1 MQELPSADNS
11 VVAQQV
17 EARPSVVNLDVAPRV
32 EESALVDNSFVAEQ
46 TKVEQPSVGRYAA
59 AELVERRLLVVEV
72 QIPVVQTV
80 GTVAGT
86 VAGIAATG
94 MMATAR

>member
-1 MQELPSADNS
+1 
-11 VVAQQV
+11 
-17 EARPSVVNLDVAPRV
+17 V

-59 AELVERRLLVVEV
+59 AELVERKLLVV
-72 QIPVVQTV
+72 VVQMPIVQPV

-86 VAGIAATG
+86 VGGISAA
-94 MMATAR
+94 

>member
-17 EARPSVVNLDVAPRV
+17 EARPSVGNLDVAPRV
-32 EESALVDNSFVAEQ
+32 ESALVDNSFVAEQ

-59 AELVERRLLVVEV
+59 AELVERRLLVVVV
-72 QIPVVQTV
+72 QMPVVQTV

-86 VAGIAATG
+86 VVGIVAT
-94 MMATAR
+94 

>member
-17 EARPSVVNLDVAPRV
+17 EARPSVGNLDVAPRV
-32 EESALVDNSFVAEQ
+32 ESALVDNSFVAEQ

-59 AELVERRLLVVEV
+59 AELVERRLLVVVV
-72 QIPVVQTV
+72 QMPVVQTV

-86 VAGIAATG
+86 VVGIAAT
-94 MMATAR
+94 